1 LLSFGDRFFLF
12 DLAILARR
20 RLFNLHFFCGVRSS
34 SQPFVVLALLI
45 APVLSSLVIDRA
57 QIGDLIDEHVNE
69 LFVVDVVG
77 VMSDLRLCAQ
87 HNIVGFLRVRG

>member
-1 LLSFGDRFFLF
+1 MF

-20 RLFNLHFFCGVRSS
+20 RFFNFNLFSGTRSS

-45 APVLSSLVIDRA
+45 TPVLSGLVVDRT

-77 VMSDLRLCAQ
+77 VVGNLRLCA
-87 HNIVGFLRVRG
+87 